1 VHDLV
6 SELEGE
12 IHHDRLGDKT
22 YVRVTL
28 PLREAIDA

>member
-12 IHHDRLGDKT
+12 IHHDRVGDKT

-28 PLREAIDA
+28 PLKDASHA